1 MSPTCLWSARS
12 AVPEDGGA
20 VDELRAVDARRS
32 PPGAEGAYESPSA
45 KGRDACHAQSRATA
59 VDFVAMDSLVA
70 PMVDAEHYQVG
81 GVDADVV
88 RVGNARVKR
97 VVYPTGFRWS
107 THMKPVVGTDTCT
120 HTHVGFLARG
130 HIAGEYADGC
140 TFDFEAPAAV
150 VVDAGHD
157 GWVVG
162 DEPAVLIEIDHEA
175 DTAERLGLPSR
186 HQH

>member
-1 MSPTCLWSARS
+1 VAAQCPKRTRGSERAGAATPVLRGVEQ
-12 AVPEDGGA
+12 AVG
-20 VDELRAVDARRS
+20 
-32 PPGAEGAYESPSA
+32 
-45 KGRDACHAQSRATA
+45 
-59 VDFVAMDSLVA
+59 FVAMDSLLA
-70 PMVDAEHYQVG
+70 PMADAEHHEVG
-81 GVDADVV
+81 GVAADVV

-97 VVYPTGFRWS
+97 VVYPAGFRWS

-140 TFDFEAPAAV
+140 TFDLEAPAAV
-150 VVDAGHD
+150 VVDAGQN

-162 DEPAVLIEIDHEA
+162 DEPAVLIELDHEA